1 MMTSNTSS
9 ASSLQQKIRSS
20 IPLSEMMQFNIEQLS
35 NTSIKVT
42 APLEPNVNIHGTGFA
57 GSIYSLAVLT
67 GWAFCENLMQ
77 LFGMKGVL
85 VVARAEIKYRSPITE
100 DLQCATSATED
111 AAQAFYEAF
120 KQRGTGRLELNIAI
134 GSSENARLQATYVAK
149 AKS

>member
-134 GSSENARLQATYVAK
+134 GSSENAWLQATYVAK